1 MRRAP
6 CQLFFCPAI
15 CLVKPEFELRVSPL
29 NCRRLLRL
37 PIIFP
42 APQFVWSGLNQVGR
56 HNARGRWQFLH
67 QLFSSARNLFGQPSS
82 ANKTQPPVDEHRP
95 CAPPSEKTTSEKH
108 RAAKRCFSSR
118 VTRAGTRR
126 VIRRYYCV
134 FQDRFLCTRF
144 IRMQGTTRF
153 GSLVLFPCDSARQT
167 SQELTRH
174 SHKRSL
180 RIPSRSR
187 RP

>member
-1 MRRAP
+1 MPTFLLPRN
-6 CQLFFCPAI
+6 LFGQS
-15 CLVKPEFELRVSPL
+15 EFELRVSSL
-29 NCRRLLRL
+29 DCRRLLRL

-56 HNARGRWQFLH
+56 HGTRGRWQFLH

-82 ANKTQPPVDEHRP
+82 ANKTQPPVEEHRAVSHLLRRP
-95 CAPPSEKTTSEKH
+95 LPKSI
-108 RAAKRCFSSR
+108 RVAKRCFSSR

-126 VIRRYYCV
+126 VIRRYYSV
-134 FQDRFLCTRF
+134 FQDGFLCARF
-144 IRMQGTTRF
+144 IRIQGTTRF